1 MRAKPFPSGLV
12 GLPLIKVSIFAPP
25 AFFPLKKK
33 KKIQP
38 SKVKDLE
45 EGRLSSFG
53 ILCFPSDKDAFS
65 QRVQATHSPF
75 LPLGFPV
82 LQRSVVGV

>member
-33 KKIQP
+33 KQP

-65 QRVQATHSPF
+65 QCIRATRSPF

-82 LQRSVVGV
+82 LQHSVVGV